1 MRDPGTGQRGIGD
14 KRVELNLTVPMDDGI
29 HVQLGGKIE
38 AEPLAGV
45 QNQFDAT
52 GGIDRALHGRR
63 AATDIQHC
71 IVA

>member
-1 MRDPGTGQRGIGD
+1 
-14 KRVELNLTVPMDDGI
+14 MDDGI